1 MNYASSYTHNT
12 CGVNDMEEKK
22 KQKIDTVP
30 EIYMSGADNV
40 GFNASVNPDGQ
51 NESTTTVI
59 RGAEDAK

>member
-1 MNYASSYTHNT
+1 MNYASAYTHNT

-30 EIYMSGADNV
+30 EIYMSGTDNV
-40 GFNASVNPDGQ
+40 SSLTSVSPDGQ
-51 NESTTTVI
+51 DESTTTVI